1 MHACSLISVADVHV
15 FDSMLTIYCG
25 ICSHS
30 LALGLGLPFLPIR
43 DLQASASD
51 RSGQQMTSLMQGELL
66 QAQLMTSFGICVV
79 VRMR

>member
-1 MHACSLISVADVHV
+1 MHAYSLISVADVHV

-30 LALGLGLPFLPIR
+30 LALGLPFLPIR
-43 DLQASASD
+43 ELQASASD

-66 QAQLMTSFGICVV
+66 QAQLMTSIGIREV